1 MVLAVIAAPA
11 TAVEKTL
18 QNDGFPGSGPVI
30 CVTGSSF
37 ADGDIAAARFT
48 PAPGDYPFQILEIQ
62 VLACPQNTDG
72 ELILNI
78 WQDDGVSNQPGINL
92 YDEVFTIYGSQDA
105 LNGLDVSAQDLFV
118 TSGSIRVGFEYSP
131 FLPADVGFAT
141 DMDGHV
147 SPQPNLIYDVQTF
160 GWQTADFFGMDD
172 DWIIRVVI
180 DANDAPP
187 LFADG
192 FESGDTTEWSATV
205 E

>member
-18 QNDGFPGSGPVI
+18 QNDSFAGSGQVN
-30 CVTGSSF
+30 CVAGSSF
-37 ADGDIAAARFT
+37 AEEDTAAARFT
-48 PAPGDYPFQILEIQ
+48 PAPGDYPFQILEIH
-62 VLACPQNTDG
+62 VLACPSGAQDFVA
-72 ELILNI
+72 LRI
-78 WQDDGVSNQPGINL
+78 WEDDGFSLEPVDL
-92 YDEVFTIYGSQDA
+92 LHEEFFTLVGSDLA
-105 LNGLDVSAQDLFV
+105 LNGLDVRALGLTV
-118 TSGSIRVGFEYSP
+118 TSGSIRIGFQYWSNHASPVGI
-131 FLPADVGFAT
+131 AT

-147 SPQPNLIYDVQTF
+147 IPQPNLIYDVQTF